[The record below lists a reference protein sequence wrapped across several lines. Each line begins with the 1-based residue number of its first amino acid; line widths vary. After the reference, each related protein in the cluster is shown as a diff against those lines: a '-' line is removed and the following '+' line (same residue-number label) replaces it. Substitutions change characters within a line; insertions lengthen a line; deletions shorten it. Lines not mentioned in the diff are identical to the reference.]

1 MALPLILLSGLSGA
15 GKSTVAKVYE
25 DLGYYCIDNLPPQ
38 LLRPLLEA
46 LRGDKE
52 VLAHPTDSS
61 GISIAACPGM
71 VLVMDARAFELFG
84 DFTSEIRQLKKQ
96 GYPLEIIFLEASEE
110 VLRTRY
116 NLTRRLH
123 PLRRSRSLGEAIAD
137 ERTLMA
143 NLRAM
148 ADLVVDTS
156 SLTTQ
161 EVRSVI
167 YQHLPSGSTAH
178 MGVRMMSFGYKYGLP
193 LDCDLVVDARIL
205 ANPWH
210 VPALRPMTGL
220 DEPVHEYIFR
230 QPLASTF
237 LKQVEDYLDFCLPL
251 HFQGGRLQYTV
262 GIGCTGGRHRSVAVA
277 EALVS
282 YLTREHYQVSCVH
295 RDLYLDSTW
304 AELRK
309 QKEKLGT
316 DQGLPARDEQGKRL
330 GEQDKAM
337 EGQEKATERQEKEME
352 AQEEADHG

>member
-52 VLAHPTDSS
+52 VLPNLTDSS
-61 GISIAACPGM
+61 VMSAAACRGM
-71 VLVMDARAFELFG
+71 VLVMDARAFDLFG
-84 DFTSEIRQLKKQ
+84 DFTGEIRQLKKQ

-137 ERTLMA
+137 ERALMA

-178 MGVRMMSFGYKYGLP
+178 MGVRLMSFGYKYGLP

-210 VPALRPMTGL
+210 VPTLRPMTGL
-220 DEPVHEYIFR
+220 DDPVHEYIFR

-262 GIGCTGGRHRSVAVA
+262 GIGCTGGRHRSVAVT
-277 EALVS
+277 EALAS
-282 YLTREHYQVSCVH
+282 YLTQERYQVSCVH

-309 QKEKLGT
+309 QKEILGS
-316 DQGLPARDEQGKRL
+316 DQAQLALED
-330 GEQDKAM
+330 
-337 EGQEKATERQEKEME
+337 QEKA
-352 AQEEADHG
+352 QEEVSEEVDHG